1 MKKAMNLHQKKRAN
15 RIKLK
20 LSIIHGKKLQ
30 LMKKEILLMYMRK
43 VNGIWVQLFKLSHY
57 RVNGKQ

>member
-1 MKKAMNLHQKKRAN
+1 MKKAKNLHQKKRAN

-43 VNGIWVQLFKLSHY
+43 VNGIWVQLFKLSH
-57 RVNGKQ
+57 